1 MACYNG
7 SNNQY
12 YNFPPFMND
21 GRNFT
26 DLRPEAIIN
35 ENIRQNQ
42 HINTNW
48 KYRRYLQENS
58 NKIIEVNQ
66 LMACDECSAC
76 PYYNTGQITN
86 VPFLYHLFGDKTKP
100 IGYETSDLKELYL
113 SKEILESRMK
123 VPSLDQDML
132 LTFKRSN

>member
-1 MACYNG
+1 MSCYNG

-12 YNFPPFMND
+12 KNVPPFMND

-35 ENIRQNQ
+35 DSIRKKE

-48 KYRRYLQENS
+48 NYRKYLQENS
-58 NKIIEVNQ
+58 NKLIEANQ

-76 PYYNTGQITN
+76 PFYNTGKITN
-86 VPFLYHLFGDKTKP
+86 IPFFYHLFGEESKP
-100 IGYETSDLKELYL
+100 VGYETSDVKDIYL
-113 SKEILESRMK
+113 SKEILESRMN
-123 VPSLDQDML
+123 VPTVDQDVL
-132 LTFKRSN
+132 LSFKRSN

>member
-12 YNFPPFMND
+12 YNYPPFMND

-26 DLRPEAIIN
+26 YLRPEAIIN
-35 ENIRQNQ
+35 ENIREKQ
-42 HINTNW
+42 HITTNW
-48 KYRRYLQENS
+48 NYRKYLQENS

-76 PYYNTGQITN
+76 PFYNTGKITN
-86 VPFLYHLFGDKTKP
+86 IPFLYNGSQEKP
-100 IGYETSDLKELYL
+100 VGYETSDLKEIYL
-113 SKEILESRMK
+113 SKEMLESRMS
-123 VPSLDQDML
+123 VPALDQDVL
-132 LTFKRSN
+132 LSFKRAN